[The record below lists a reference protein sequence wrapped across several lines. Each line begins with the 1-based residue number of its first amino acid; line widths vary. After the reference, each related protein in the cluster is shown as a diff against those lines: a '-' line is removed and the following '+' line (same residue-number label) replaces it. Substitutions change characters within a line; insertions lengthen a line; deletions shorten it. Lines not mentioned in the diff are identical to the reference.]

1 MEKMNSR
8 QRVYAAIERKD
19 PDRVPICFGGNS
31 ATVIEEVPPNG
42 MAASKLYRI
51 LGIEDV
57 KPQYALV
64 GNIVGAPDDRVIE
77 RLHSDFHYLY
87 SNPPVDVIQEDEN
100 TKIYPFSFG
109 MRIKSMGGND
119 MIDFTNPPMK
129 HITSEKDIEDYQYW
143 PDLDIDIMDGVPET
157 AKDLYENTDYFI
169 CADYPFSYYPN
180 NGYGFNSGMD
190 KYFMD
195 MIANPDLYHKL
206 ADRFLETNLAYLDQF
221 YGKIGKYVD
230 CAMVYDDLG
239 TQQGTLVSKE
249 IYRKRIKPYQ
259 KAIIENIRKHI
270 RDDAK
275 IMIHSCGSIY
285 DFIPDLIEIGIQ
297 ILNPVQPLAKN
308 MEPWRLKKEFGKDL
322 TFLGGFDT
330 QLLLPCGTTS
340 EIKEG
345 VRKLIREYSRDY
357 GFVFAASINIQ
368 SDTPPE
374 NIIEAFDEAYRI
386 GPYPLDIETD
396 KKDYVSY
403 IKSLNLGGRE
413 KKPVLL

>member
-1 MEKMNSR
+1 MEKMTSR
-8 QRVYAAIERKD
+8 QRVYAAIENRG
-19 PDRVPICFGGNS
+19 PDRIPICFGGNS

-42 MAASKLYRI
+42 MAASKLYKLI
-51 LGIEDV
+51 GIEDT
-57 KPQYALV
+57 KPQYSLV

-77 RLHSDFHYLY
+77 RLHSDIHYLY
-87 SNPPVDVIQEDEN
+87 SNPPADTIKVDES

-119 MIDFTNPPMK
+119 MIDFTDPPMK
-129 HITSEKDIEDYQYW
+129 HIKTEKDIEEYSYW
-143 PDLDIDIMDGVPET
+143 PDLDINIMDGVLEK
-157 AKDLYENTDYFI
+157 AKELYKDTDYFI

-195 MIANPDLYHKL
+195 MIAEPELYHKL

-221 YGKIGKYVD
+221 YGEIGKYID

-239 TQQGTLVSKE
+239 TQLATLVSKD

-270 RDDAK
+270 RPEAK

-308 MEPWRLKKEFGKDL
+308 MEPWRLKKEFGNDL
-322 TFLGGFDT
+322 TFLGGLDT
-330 QLLLPCGTTS
+330 QLLLPSGTTE
-340 EIKEG
+340 EIREG
-345 VRKLIREYSRDY
+345 VRKLIREYGEDC
-357 GFVFAASINIQ
+357 GFIFAASINIQ

-374 NIIEAFDEAYRI
+374 NILAAFDEVYKI
-386 GPYPLDIETD
+386 GEYPLNIDNDEI
-396 KKDYVSY
+396 DYVSY
-403 IKSLNLGGRE
+403 IKSLSLGKRE
-413 KKPVLL
+413 KKPVMV

>member
-1 MEKMNSR
+1 MKQMTSR
-8 QRVYAAIERKD
+8 ERVYTAIDRKE

-42 MAASKLYRI
+42 MAATELYR
-51 LGIEDV
+51 LAGIRDV
-57 KPQYALV
+57 APEYALV

-87 SNPPVDVIQEDEN
+87 SNPPTDIIQEDEN

-119 MIDFTNPPMK
+119 MIDFTDPPMK
-129 HITSEKDIEDYQYW
+129 HITTEKDIDEYPYW
-143 PDLDIDIMDGVPET
+143 PPLDIDIMDGVI
-157 AKDLYENTDYFI
+157 ENARKLHEETDYFV

-195 MIANPDLYHKL
+195 MIAHPELYHKI
-206 ADRFLETNLAYLDQF
+206 ADRFLETNLAYLEQF
-221 YGKIGKYVD
+221 YGKIGRYVD

-239 TQQGTLVSKE
+239 TQQATLVSRE

-259 KAIIENIRKHI
+259 KTIIENIRKYLKPE
-270 RDDAK
+270 AK

-297 ILNPVQPLAKN
+297 VLNPLQPLAKN

-322 TFLGGFDT
+322 AFLGGFDT
-330 QLLLPCGTTS
+330 QLLLPNGTEA
-340 EIKEG
+340 EIITG
-345 VRKLIREYSRDY
+345 VKKLLNEYAPGG
-357 GFVFAASINIQ
+357 GFIFAASINIQ
-368 SDTPPE
+368 SDTPAS
-374 NIIEAFDEAYRI
+374 NILTAFDTAYEY
-386 GPYPLDIETD
+386 GKYPVSIKTD
-396 KKDYVSY
+396 EIDYVSY
-403 IKSLNLGGRE
+403 IRSLELGRRE
-413 KKPVLL
+413 KKAVLL

>member
-1 MEKMNSR
+1 MKQMTSR
-8 QRVYAAIERKD
+8 ERVYTAIDRKE

-42 MAASKLYRI
+42 MAATELYRL
-51 LGIEDV
+51 LGIRDV
-57 KPQYALV
+57 APEYALV

-87 SNPPVDVIQEDEN
+87 SNPPTDIIQEDEN

-119 MIDFTNPPMK
+119 MIDFTDPPMK
-129 HITSEKDIEDYQYW
+129 HITTEKDIDEYPYW
-143 PDLDIDIMDGVPET
+143 PPLDIDIMDGVI
-157 AKDLYENTDYFI
+157 ENARKLHEETDYFV

-195 MIANPDLYHKL
+195 MIAHPELYHKI
-206 ADRFLETNLAYLDQF
+206 ADRFLETNLAYLEQF
-221 YGKIGKYVD
+221 YGKIGRYVD

-239 TQQGTLVSKE
+239 TQQATLVSRE

-259 KAIIENIRKHI
+259 KTIIENIRKYLKPE
-270 RDDAK
+270 AK

-297 ILNPVQPLAKN
+297 VLNPLQPLAKN

-330 QLLLPCGTTS
+330 QLLLPNGTEA
-340 EIKEG
+340 EIITG
-345 VRKLIREYSRDY
+345 VKQLLNEYAPGG
-357 GFVFAASINIQ
+357 GFIFAASINIQ
-368 SDTPPE
+368 SDTPAS
-374 NIIEAFDEAYRI
+374 NILTAFDTAYEY
-386 GPYPLDIETD
+386 GKYPVSIKTD
-396 KKDYVSY
+396 EIDYVSY
-403 IKSLNLGGRE
+403 IRSLELGRRE
-413 KKPVLL
+413 KKAVLI

>member
-1 MEKMNSR
+1 MKKMTSR
-8 QRVYAAIERKD
+8 ERVYTAVNGKE

-42 MAASKLYRI
+42 MAATELYR
-51 LGIEDV
+51 LVGITDAAPE
-57 KPQYALV
+57 YALV

-87 SNPPVDVIQEDEN
+87 SNPPIDTIQEDEN

-129 HITSEKDIEDYQYW
+129 HITTERDIEEYSYW
-143 PDLDIDIMDGVPET
+143 PPLDIDIMDGVI
-157 AKDLYENTDYFI
+157 ENARNLHEDTDYFV

-190 KYFMD
+190 KYYMD
-195 MIANPDLYHKL
+195 MIANPKLYHKI
-206 ADRFLETNLAYLDQF
+206 ADRFLETNLAYLEQF
-221 YGKIGKYVD
+221 YGKIGQYVD

-239 TQQGTLVSKE
+239 TQQATLVSKE
-249 IYRKRIKPYQ
+249 IYRRRIKPYQ
-259 KAIIENIRKHI
+259 KTIIDNIRKYLKPG
-270 RDDAK
+270 AK
-275 IMIHSCGSIY
+275 IMIHSCGSVY

-297 ILNPVQPLAKN
+297 ILNPLQPLAKN

-322 TFLGGFDT
+322 AFLGGFDT
-330 QLLLPCGTTS
+330 QLLLPNGTKN
-340 EIKEG
+340 EIITG
-345 VRKLIREYSRDY
+345 VKKLLDEYAPGG

-368 SDTPPE
+368 SDTPAE
-374 NIIEAFDEAYRI
+374 NILTAFDTAYES
-386 GPYPLDIETD
+386 GKYPVSIETD
-396 KKDYVSY
+396 KMDYVSY
-403 IKSLNLGGRE
+403 IRSLELGKRE
-413 KKPVLL
+413 KKAVLL

>member
-1 MEKMNSR
+1 MKQMTSR
-8 QRVYAAIERKD
+8 ERVYAAVNRKET
-19 PDRVPICFGGNS
+19 DRVPICFGGNS

-42 MAASKLYRI
+42 MAATQLYR
-51 LGIEDV
+51 LVGIKDV
-57 KPQYALV
+57 SPEYALV

-87 SNPPVDVIQEDEN
+87 SNPPVETIQEDEN
-100 TKIYPFSFG
+100 TIIYPFSFG

-129 HITSEKDIEDYQYW
+129 HITTEADIDEYPYW
-143 PDLDIDIMDGVPET
+143 PPHDIDIMDGVIEN
-157 AKDLYENTDYFI
+157 ARQLYEETDYFV

-195 MIANPDLYHKL
+195 MIAHPELYHKI
-206 ADRFLETNLAYLDQF
+206 ADRFLETNLAYLEQF
-221 YGKIGKYVD
+221 YGQIGKYVD

-239 TQQGTLVSKE
+239 TQQATLVSQE

-259 KAIIENIRKHI
+259 KTIIENIRKYLKPE
-270 RDDAK
+270 AK

-297 ILNPVQPLAKN
+297 ILNPLQPLAKN

-322 TFLGGFDT
+322 AFLGGFDT
-330 QLLLPCGTTS
+330 QLLLPNGTKT
-340 EIKEG
+340 EIITG
-345 VRKLIREYSRDY
+345 VKKLLNEYAPGG

-368 SDTPPE
+368 SDTPAE
-374 NIIEAFDEAYRI
+374 NILTAFDTAYEF
-386 GPYPLDIETD
+386 GQYPVLVETD
-396 KKDYVSY
+396 EMDYVSY
-403 IKSLNLGGRE
+403 IRSLELGKRE
-413 KKPVLL
+413 KKAVLL